1 LIVCDPSSLGAE
13 EPLWV
18 VIVDFVFDYESSA
31 NIGWIK
37 LVEARIETVVADI
50 GVLKLT
56 LC

>member
-1 LIVCDPSSLGAE
+1 VCDPSSLGAE